1 VGLGIPF
8 DGQAEGTA
16 SAPPKVSGHT
26 AQVLQAWLG
35 WAAAQTRQLRAQR
48 II

>member
-1 VGLGIPF
+1 VGLAIRF
-8 DGQAEGTA
+8 DDQTEGTA
-16 SAPPKVSGHT
+16 FAPPRVSGHT

-35 WAAAQTRQLRAQR
+35 RAAAQTRQLRAQR